1 MRKSIFLLVALA
13 LAASSIR
20 AETAVEKAGNKDVDE
35 KAETAAMESSAAPAS
50 EAEPEYKPPNGFK
63 KKTTNGK
70 TVYCRPQKVIGTRFA
85 KTFCYTQM
93 QLEQLEEQNE
103 LVRRNV
109 GISQQQGPAPNGG

>member
-20 AETAVEKAGNKDVDE
+20 AETAVEKGGSKDLDQ
-35 KAETAAMESSAAPAS
+35 KAETAAVESSAAPS
-50 EAEPEYKPPNGFK
+50 EAEPEYKPPKGFK

-109 GISQQQGPAPNGG
+109 AISQQQGPAPNGG